1 MNKEKRTSP
10 RHPLCRLALIIM
22 LCLTASSLC
31 TACFV
36 TARNTDEVT
45 VGGGITF

>member
-1 MNKEKRTSP
+1 MHTQNTYLLKFR
-10 RHPLCRLALIIM
+10 RIALILAL
-22 LCLTASSLC
+22 CLVTSTLC

-36 TARNTDEVT
+36 TARNADEVT